1 MFILP
6 HKTRGD
12 SCWWLNKTFF
22 IVPSRKKNKL
32 INENNTKHDPV
43 QNSIICN
50 KGQTYISQLFPYTKN
65 DISMETSKSSAYA
78 GVALKFL
85 PLDLFLRPQIGLDTM
100 SWWGTSR
107 CWRLVRFLKLWTLS
121 LAISASSSAVIS
133 LTTTVSLHS
142 GLTLSDDFPLAWG
155 QSLFL

>member
-1 MFILP
+1 MLLIEQDISFIA
-6 HKTRGD
+6 
-12 SCWWLNKTFF
+12 
-22 IVPSRKKNKL
+22 PSRKKNNKL
-32 INENNTKHDPV
+32 ISMIQYKILSFATRDRH
-43 QNSIICN
+43 
-50 KGQTYISQLFPYTKN
+50 ISQLFPYYVMAKKN
-65 DISMETSKSSAYA
+65 LLLHEKCHKHGNLETSKSSAHA
-78 GVALKFL
+78 GVALKFW